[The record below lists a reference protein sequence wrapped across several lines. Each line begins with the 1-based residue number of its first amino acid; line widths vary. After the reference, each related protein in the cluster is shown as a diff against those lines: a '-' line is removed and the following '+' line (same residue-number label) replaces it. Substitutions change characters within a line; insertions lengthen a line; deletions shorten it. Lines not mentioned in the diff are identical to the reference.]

1 MTMKETLLAQ
11 LERESAGTRKA
22 LQAVPEGR
30 DDWKPHPKS
39 MSLGTLAALVA
50 SMPSWV
56 AMIVDGAELDLASGE
71 GGQKPVT
78 SNRELLQIHDTA
90 MDSARKSLSSAT
102 DDQLMKSWR
111 LLDGEKVL
119 DDRPRHL
126 ILADTISH
134 LAHHR
139 GQLTVYLRLN
149 DRPVPAIYGAS
160 ADEGW

>member
-1 MTMKETLLAQ
+1 MKMNEMRLAQ
-11 LERESAGTRKA
+11 IEREPAGTRKA
-22 LQAVPEGR
+22 LANVPEGAN
-30 DDWKPHPKS
+30 DWKPHPKS
-39 MSLGTLAALVA
+39 MPLGSLAALVA
-50 SMPSWV
+50 SMPSWF
-56 AMIVDGAELDLASGE
+56 AMITDMNELDLA
-71 GGQKPVT
+71 GGQGRQEPVRT
-78 SNRELLQIHDTA
+78 VRELLQIHDKA
-90 MDSARKSLSSAT
+90 LEKARTSLSKAS

-111 LLDGEKVL
+111 LLFSGKVL

-149 DRPVPAIYGAS
+149 DRSVPAIYGAS